1 MDFKKKKCSAERSAY
16 PAKTSSFHC
25 WGIAEFT
32 AYKGNSKSPHFRRE
46 WGNKDLA
53 VTMFRRGGC
62 MYVFA
67 PSSIRISDLCE
78 VVRIQ
83 YRNKVEVA
91 KFYEECSGTSR
102 KERQVFAAVRFGRS
116 LPQEFRLRMALTIPY
131 SVFVLLNQTKNGI
144 WKRFNESL
152 MWAIVSCHFVVL
164 FFCVICCLCSL
175 YCWSARSGKIEP
187 YCHWRWLMGA
197 PL

>member
-1 MDFKKKKCSAERSAY
+1 MNYVEPLNPVNSPREHNYPASVRGRIFSFFNLQPNFVHSGFQSNYSAERSAY

-25 WGIAEFT
+25 RGIAEFT

-83 YRNKVEVA
+83 YRDNVEVA
-91 KFYEECSGTSR
+91 KFYEECSGT
-102 KERQVFAAVRFGRS
+102 
-116 LPQEFRLRMALTIPY
+116 
-131 SVFVLLNQTKNGI
+131 
-144 WKRFNESL
+144 
-152 MWAIVSCHFVVL
+152 
-164 FFCVICCLCSL
+164 
-175 YCWSARSGKIEP
+175 
-187 YCHWRWLMGA
+187 
-197 PL
+197 